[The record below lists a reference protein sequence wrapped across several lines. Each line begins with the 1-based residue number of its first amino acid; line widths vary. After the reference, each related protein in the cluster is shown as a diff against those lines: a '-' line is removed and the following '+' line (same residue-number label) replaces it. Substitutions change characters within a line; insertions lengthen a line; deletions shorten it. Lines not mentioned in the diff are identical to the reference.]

1 MIETLLS
8 SPYFIWPISIIL
20 AAFLFSLAVF
30 IHELGHFLV
39 ARALGLRADV
49 FSIGFGPALWKRNLC
64 GTEIRLSA
72 IPFGGYV
79 SLPQLDPESMKQIQ
93 GEHGETLPPATPW
106 KRILVALAGPLGNV
120 VLAIICAATISLF
133 APIDATGESTLIGYV
148 AKDSS
153 GWAAGLRQG
162 DKILAVNQ
170 EAVSSWSAFQTECF
184 LSGSTNDVVQI
195 TYQREEEIIT
205 TTAVLD
211 TKISETD
218 AIYGIGGLLPGPL
231 NLGVLETIE
240 GSPAALAGLQ
250 PGDIILTVD
259 DKPFTTFEQL
269 TERPATMTPVRL
281 TIQRKKSLYDI
292 EIMPSSTL
300 GKNGKPQVGVV
311 LTFFGRPRFQ
321 WMAER
326 GIIEQL
332 KADSNSILR
341 ILKALTAPR
350 NDGERGRAAKGLGGP
365 IMIFGLFIQVIQ
377 TGIWASL
384 GFLRLICVN
393 LAVLNLLPLPVLDGG
408 HILFALYALL
418 RRKEPNARVISTIT
432 YLFSILLIGVMIW
445 FLFSDVRRFILQCL

>member
-1 MIETLLS
+1 
-8 SPYFIWPISIIL
+8 
-20 AAFLFSLAVF
+20 
-30 IHELGHFLV
+30 
-39 ARALGLRADV
+39 
-49 FSIGFGPALWKRNLC
+49 
-64 GTEIRLSA
+64 
-72 IPFGGYV
+72 
-79 SLPQLDPESMKQIQ
+79 
-93 GEHGETLPPATPW
+93 
-106 KRILVALAGPLGNV
+106 
-120 VLAIICAATISLF
+120 
-133 APIDATGESTLIGYV
+133 
-148 AKDSS
+148 
-153 GWAAGLRQG
+153 
-162 DKILAVNQ
+162 
-170 EAVSSWSAFQTECF
+170 
-184 LSGSTNDVVQI
+184 
-195 TYQREEEIIT
+195 
-205 TTAVLD
+205 
-211 TKISETD
+211 
-218 AIYGIGGLLPGPL
+218 
-231 NLGVLETIE
+231 
-240 GSPAALAGLQ
+240 
-250 PGDIILTVD
+250 
-259 DKPFTTFEQL
+259 
-269 TERPATMTPVRL
+269 MTPVRL

-377 TGIWASL
+377 TGIWTSL

-418 RRKEPNARVISTIT
+418 RRKEPNAKVISTIT

-445 FLFSDVRRFILQCL
+445 FLFSDVRRFILQYL